1 MSHGLVGG
9 ELGDG
14 GQLRGKV
21 VGPDLGQ
28 QTQTLAHCLG
38 LVYLNKSLYITYA
51 WEITKGEKREKG
63 KKKEAPRQCRGLCI
77 GLVKKIQGL

>member
-38 LVYLNKSLYITYA
+38 LVYLNKSLYITYT
-51 WEITKGEKREKG
+51 WEITKGGKKG
-63 KKKEAPRQCRGLCI
+63 KKEKEGSSEAM
-77 GLVKKIQGL
+77 